1 MAAPLFL
8 PRGVA
13 DSDAYSLRLYA
24 SDGLCPRAPGGLYA
38 PAGRAGDTFT
48 VAVTDWTLSE
58 GEDAGGIMDG
68 KCGTVSTGVG
78 RQLVW

>member
-1 MAAPLFL
+1 MSA
-8 PRGVA
+8 
-13 DSDAYSLRLYA
+13 
-24 SDGLCPRAPGGLYA
+24 C
-38 PAGRAGDTFT
+38 AGRAGDTFT